1 MQFCVAV
8 RKCWFVRVV
17 DWAGRVYL
25 FGYRAGRAGCI
36 AQHGRHG
43 CRSRWGEL

>member
-25 FGYRAGRAGCI
+25 FGYRVNESEIKKEETAR
-36 AQHGRHG
+36 
-43 CRSRWGEL
+43 